1 MVVTLEQV
9 EKLRDKTHISYEEA
23 KTVLERHNGD
33 ILEALIELERRGKA
47 STGATGG
54 FYTTR
59 PDDGPAP
66 ELVLPPAPG
75 GNGKGKGKSKGG
87 QKWEYAKGVYHVD
100 AGGLGA
106 AIRDLVRRS
115 ISNHL
120 EVWRNGQKMT
130 TIPILVLILL
140 VVFFFWVTLPLLVV
154 GLFFG
159 CRYRFGGPDLDREEI
174 NRVMD
179 QVSSTVNDVR
189 ESVRSEFQKRKS

>member
-9 EKLRDKTHISYEEA
+9 EKLKEKANVSYEEA
-23 KTVLERHNGD
+23 KAVLERHNGD
-33 ILEALIELERRGKA
+33 LLEALIELERRGKA
-47 STGATGG
+47 QTAASGG

-59 PDDGPAP
+59 PDGKPEV
-66 ELVLPPAPG
+66 ELVLTPPPG
-75 GNGKGKGKSKGG
+75 PDRGKKSKGG
-87 QKWEYAKGVYHVD
+87 QKYRYGKGVIFQVESE
-100 AGGLGA
+100 GLGE

-130 TIPILVLILL
+130 TIPILVLVLL
-140 VVFFFWVTLPLLVV
+140 VVFFFWITLPLLVV

-159 CRYRFGGPDLDREEI
+159 CRYRFGGPDLGREDL

-179 QVSSTVNDVR
+179 RVSDTVGEVR
-189 ESVRSEFQKRKS
+189 DNVRSEFQKKK